1 MLLWHNLFSMIS
13 PKIVNKEKINMSETQ
28 KYQIKQENL
37 LNEIAVA
44 LQDVFVAKIEKEEKA
59 IRMQFP
65 NGQNFKLAIGEDK

>member
-1 MLLWHNLFSMIS
+1 
-13 PKIVNKEKINMSETQ
+13 MSETQ